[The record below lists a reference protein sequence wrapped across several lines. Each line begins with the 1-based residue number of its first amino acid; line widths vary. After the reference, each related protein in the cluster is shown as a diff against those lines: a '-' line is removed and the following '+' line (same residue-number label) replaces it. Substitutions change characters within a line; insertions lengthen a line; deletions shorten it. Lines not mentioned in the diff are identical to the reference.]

1 MACLILLDASAL
13 IGYLD
18 ATDAHH
24 EAAQALLV
32 RSVDET
38 LIVNPLTLAEVLV
51 VPARDNRLPEVLNF
65 LRDLD
70 VQEKPFPADTAVRL
84 ARLRADTGLKTPDC
98 CVLLTAEDARTRIAS
113 FDDRLAEAARRRG
126 LAVVPGLGE

>member
-1 MACLILLDASAL
+1 MACLILLDASVL

-24 EAAQALLV
+24 EAAQALLI

-51 VPARDNRLPEVLNF
+51 VPARDNRLPEVLGL

-70 VQEKPFPADTAVRL
+70 VQDKPFPADTAVRL
-84 ARLRADTGLKTPDC
+84 AHLRADTGLTMPDC
-98 CVLLTAEDARTRIAS
+98 CVLLTAEDARARIAS
-113 FDDRLAEAARRRG
+113 FDNRLAEAARRRG
-126 LAVVPGLGE
+126 LAVVPGLGG